1 MPFTATFNGLQDLI
15 IRLESA
21 RTLIAPGM
29 VQGIQAAADDTVL
42 LTHDACPVDLE
53 ADNGVIPGEE
63 GHLAESFSA
72 DPVIE
77 TSVGAT
83 TQVRTSEPIKYSYVT
98 QGTLDKEPILPVTK
112 QALWWPGAPHPLPS
126 VHGQAAN
133 DFATGVPDE
142 VASKGYE
149 YFAPLLD
156 ALAQT
161 L

>member
-1 MPFTATFNGLQDLI
+1 MPFTGTFSGNAALI
-15 IRLESA
+15 ARLEQA
-21 RTLIAPGM
+21 LQLIAPGM
-29 VQGIQAAADDTVL
+29 AQGVQAAADDAVQ

-53 ADNGVIPGEE
+53 EDNGVIPGEE
-63 GHLAESFSA
+63 GHLADSFMA
-72 DPVIE
+72 DPVQE
-77 TSVGAT
+77 SAAGAST
-83 TQVRTSEPIKYSYVT
+83 TVRTQEPIKYSYVT

-112 QALWWPGAPHPLPS
+112 MALWWPGAPHPVGH

-133 DFATGVPDE
+133 DFAAGVPDE

-156 ALAQT
+156 GLAQA